1 MFQVFKKYALVSMIV
16 GVVLI
21 VMGILFVFVIPEIGE
36 SIKNSAIGLIIL
48 LLVTVMI
55 YPELR
60 KPKSKLVFTLMVVE
74 LIITLLVSI
83 MFMANVGGAPSL
95 WFGLVIYTHGVIQLI
110 GGYFSQKS
118 QNLLWFILYIVFITL
133 GVYVYAANVITDS
146 MLLNLLLVMFVLPGL
161 VLLVAGLLGLKDR
174 PKKTVA
180 VEA

>member
-1 MFQVFKKYALVSMIV
+1 MFQVFKKHALISLIV
-16 GVVLI
+16 GVALI
-21 VMGILFVFVIPEIGE
+21 VMGILFVFIMPEIGE
-36 SIKNSAIGLIIL
+36 SIKSSAIGLIIL
-48 LLVTVMI
+48 LLVTIMI

-118 QNLLWFILYIVFITL
+118 QNLLWFILYLIFVTL
-133 GVYVYAANVITDS
+133 GVYVFAANVITDS
-146 MLLNLLLVMFVLPGL
+146 MLLNLLLIMFVLPGL
-161 VLLVAGLLGLKDR
+161 FFLVAGLLGLKDR
-174 PKKTVA
+174 PKKVVA
-180 VEA
+180 E